1 MGRPVEHITDL
12 GLVNYVQHPTNS
24 NYIVF
29 RFADEERAKTFEAAL
44 LRDKIWFE
52 KSEQEGRT
60 RMFYLFGV
68 HRQDYPKVQQLN
80 FIVEAQHRS
89 FIIKNGLIRWILL
102 LFTTSVI
109 ILAFVGYC
117 TANKNRITVTT
128 TEKNI
133 YIIKETPFSNVQLG
147 NNTL

>member
-29 RFADEERAKTFEAAL
+29 RFADPERAKTFEEAL
-44 LRDKIWFE
+44 IQDKIWFE
-52 KSEQEGRT
+52 KSEQQGRT

-80 FIVEAQHRS
+80 FVVEAQHRS
-89 FIIKNGLIRWILL
+89 FIIKNGLIRWLLL
-102 LFTTSVI
+102 LFTTSLI

-117 TANKNRITVTT
+117 STNKNRETSTNNAKIKLPV
-128 TEKNI
+128 
-133 YIIKETPFSNVQLG
+133 KETSFSNVQLG
-147 NNTL
+147 NITL